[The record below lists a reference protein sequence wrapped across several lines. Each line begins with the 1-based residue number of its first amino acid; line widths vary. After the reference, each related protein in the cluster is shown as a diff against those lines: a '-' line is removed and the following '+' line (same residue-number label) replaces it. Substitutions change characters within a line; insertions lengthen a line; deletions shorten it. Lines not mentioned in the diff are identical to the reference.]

1 MKIIFQ
7 NQLETDDKGHYASF
21 TGQRHDTLNCI
32 FCDIKPF
39 VEKHQTQYLKEID
52 QWHEELTEKLSVKSK
67 YWWCLPGSRL
77 MVWNPEVFDPHLFSI
92 GVINYCKLNNVQEIK
107 LLDCPD
113 EVRALFEQMN
123 VDKKFDIKCES
134 PLPKIF
140 DTSSFKRFFK
150 IQIGFIC
157 HFMKSMK
164 NLFRPKIVFE
174 NKTTVFYSHLI
185 ENAAGNDHF
194 FGNLVKNNELTNTD
208 QNLWVY
214 FEQNLD
220 KSSRAHCEEQLKL
233 DKKSYLFVHEVIMPI
248 DIIKSLICYYCIVL
262 KFLNL
267 RATLPILNI
276 GGIAD
281 SNFSWSYFISKDF
294 CYFPIYEFQ
303 IYHCL
308 KRILN
313 HNVMTQRLIYPYE
326 EKGLERAMLM
336 ASRNANPNIISI
348 GYAHS
353 IHNEYHRYFKRRT
366 NALVNPPRP
375 DIVAVTGPAEKYWL
389 IENAHVDQKHIQVV
403 GSSRY
408 LDSIEASQYWVKK
421 GVKLRVLFTVCYSF
435 ELEALANFCQ
445 QEPELFSE
453 CDFVIRTY
461 PFSWVDEQERGLGR
475 LNSANLQFRNDH
487 TTSLEKQLEW
497 SDVVLFNGTSVGIV
511 AMLKGRIAV
520 YANLCRFL
528 RADPISNKGDDRFII
543 KCETA
548 TSLKDAFKELSNM
561 SIDEYNHLRTGQREF
576 ALKIYSPPDQ
586 EKVSQLFEEL

>member
-7 NQLETDDKGHYASF
+7 NKLETDDKGHYASF
-21 TGQRHDTLNCI
+21 TGQRHDALNCI

-39 VEKHQTQYLKEID
+39 VEKHQTQYLIEID
-52 QWHEELTEKLSVKSK
+52 EWHEKLSEQLSVKSK

-77 MVWNPEVFDPHLFSI
+77 MVWSPEVFDPHLFSI

-123 VDKKFDIKCES
+123 VDKIFDIKCES
-134 PLPKIF
+134 PLPKILF
-140 DTSSFKRFFK
+140 KNSFKRFFK
-150 IQIGFIC
+150 IQIGFIYY
-157 HFMKSMK
+157 FIKSIK
-164 NLFRPKIVFE
+164 NLFRPTKVFE
-174 NKTTVFYSHLI
+174 NQTTVFYSHLI
-185 ENAAGNDHF
+185 GNVAGDHF
-194 FGNLVKNNELTNTD
+194 FGNLVKNNELANTD

-220 KSSRAHCEEQLKL
+220 KSSRAHYEEQFKL
-233 DKKSYLFVHEVIMPI
+233 DKKSYVILQDMIMPI
-248 DIIKSLICYYCIVL
+248 DIVKSLICYYCIVL

-267 RATLPILNI
+267 KATLPILKI
-276 GGIAD
+276 GGITD
-281 SNFSWSYFISKDF
+281 SNFSLSYFISKDF
-294 CYFPIYEFQ
+294 CYFPIAEFQ
-303 IYHCL
+303 IYHGL

-313 HNVMTQRLIYPYE
+313 LYDRTQRLIYPYE
-326 EKGLERAMLM
+326 EKGLERAILM
-336 ASRNANPNIISI
+336 ASRKSNANIKSI

-353 IHNEYHRYFKRRT
+353 IHNEYHRYFKRGT
-366 NALVNPPRP
+366 NVLSNPPRP

-389 IENAHVDQKHIQVV
+389 IENAQMDQKHIQVV

-408 LDSIEASQYWVKK
+408 LDSIDASQYWVKK
-421 GVKLRVLFTVCYSF
+421 GVKLRVLFTVGYSF

-461 PFSWVDEQERGLGR
+461 PFAWVDEQERGLGR
-475 LNSANLQFRNDH
+475 LNSTNLQFRVDC

-528 RADPISNKGDDRFII
+528 RADPTSNKGDDQSII
-543 KCETA
+543 RCETA

-561 SIDEYNHLRTGQREF
+561 SIGEYNHLRDGQREF
-576 ALKIYSPPDQ
+576 ALNIYSPPDR
-586 EKVSQLFEEL
+586 EKASQLFGDL